1 MTSRRMFLAAIAI
14 LVMASCAATAFA
26 QSEPVFFTPTPYL
39 SADDIPADF
48 YAGGAPDVLED
59 FEDGSL
65 DPSMYA
71 HPGGIR
77 GPGTHCDSV
86 DADDGE
92 IDGFGFDGT
101 SWAATDGSGGIKVH
115 FEQPY
120 PTAAAMV
127 WTDGYGEVTFE
138 AFDEIFDSLG
148 TVGPVD
154 IADDSQDGTTAE
166 DHFFGV
172 HYAEGISSIRLTCI
186 SGNIEVDHVQYGSA
200 GTVVSVPEQMS
211 VVRLGQNVPNPFNP
225 QTTIQYALTQDTQ
238 VDLRIFDLAGRLV
251 ETLEMGE
258 MKSAGTNYVTWTG
271 RDAHGRVMPSGTYF
285 YCLEAL
291 GYTET
296 KRMTLIR

>member
-1 MTSRRMFLAAIAI
+1 MKSKGTGIFKVAVIVFVI
-14 LVMASCAATAFA
+14 VAATSSAL
-26 QSEPVFFTPTPYL
+26 SEPVFFTPTPYL
-39 SADDIPADF
+39 SAEDIPADF
-48 YAGGAPDVLED
+48 YDGGAPDVLED
-59 FEDGSL
+59 FEDGST
-65 DPSMYA
+65 DPSLYLY
-71 HPGGIR
+71 PGGIR

-92 IDGFGFDGT
+92 IDGFGFDGS
-101 SWAATDGSGGIKVH
+101 SWVGTVAADGIEVH
-115 FEQPY
+115 FDQPY
-120 PTAAAMV
+120 PTAAGMV
-127 WTDGYGEVTFE
+127 WTDGYGVVTFE
-138 AFDEIFDSLG
+138 AFYDLFQSLG

-172 HYAEGISSIRLTCI
+172 HYAEGITSIKLTCI

-225 QTTIQYALTQDTQ
+225 QTTIRYELTQNTQ
-238 VDLRIFDLAGRLV
+238 VGLRIFDLAGRLV

-258 MKSAGTNYVTWTG
+258 MKSAGANFVTWTG
-271 RDAHGRVMPSGTYF
+271 QDTHGRVMPSGTYF
-285 YCLEAL
+285 YCLET
-291 GYTET
+291 GGFTET